1 MCSTNAGLCQGN
13 MTWCFDVRGP
23 KYHWVIDLYE
33 RLDLP
38 VFPAVVEAL
47 EKAVRERPIELQNE
61 KSDRAKQGRVRMKV
75 ARAEDQE
82 ARKKWLK
89 RQAIE
94 HSYGHD
100 EDEDIEEQGPSSGDD
115 TPITV
120 VSGRS
125 CRCGSKEHSRTSHRS
140 CPLNKRN

>member
-13 MTWCFDVRGP
+13 ITWCFQVRGP

-33 RLDLP
+33 CLNLP
-38 VFPAVVEAL
+38 VLPAVVQAL
-47 EKAVRERPIELQNE
+47 EKAVKERAVELERE
-61 KSDRAKQGRVRMKV
+61 KSDKAKQGRVRMKV

-94 HSYGHD
+94 HSYGQ
-100 EDEDIEEQGPSSGDD
+100 EDDAVVEPGPSDGDE
-115 TPITV
+115 TPTAV
-120 VSGRS
+120 VSGKS
-125 CRCGSKEHSRTSHRS
+125 CRCGSKEHSRTSHSS
-140 CPLNKRN
+140 CPLNNKR